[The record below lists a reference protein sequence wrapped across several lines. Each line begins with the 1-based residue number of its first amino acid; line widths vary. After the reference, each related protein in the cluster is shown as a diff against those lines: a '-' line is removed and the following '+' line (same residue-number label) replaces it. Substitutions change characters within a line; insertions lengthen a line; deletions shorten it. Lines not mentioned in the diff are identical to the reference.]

1 MSEHFQYGD
10 DIIIKGTITRSGG
23 SSSDDIYSSKES
35 KKSFD
40 VRDHIN
46 PETAEVASQAGQSV
60 VQSIA
65 SQASSMGLS
74 GCIAMGSGVYFQADA
89 VADNWIEAVEVAQ
102 PMVNELIET
111 GTINETLPED
121 SKYIGVEI
129 PTTTSFLGMKVGE
142 ERKKQ
147 QAYDALTPEEK
158 QLQENM
164 KKMVDPTN
172 PKNFDTDGSP
182 I

>member
-10 DIIIKGTITRSGG
+10 DIIIKGTITRSGS
-23 SSSDDIYSSKES
+23 SSSDDIYSSEKP
-35 KKSFD
+35 KKGFD

-89 VADNWIEAVEVAQ
+89 VTDNWTEALQVAR
-102 PMVNELIET
+102 PMVNEFVET
-111 GTINETLPED
+111 GTIKETLPED
-121 SKYIGVEI
+121 SKYVGVEI
-129 PTTTSFLGMKVGE
+129 PKATSFLGVKVGE

-147 QAYDALTPEEK
+147 QAYNALTPEQK
-158 QLQENM
+158 QAQDVF
-164 KKMVDPTN
+164 KKSVNPT
-172 PKNFDTDGSP
+172 SP
-182 I
+182 RNLNQDASSI

>member
-1 MSEHFQYGD
+1 MSEHFQFGD
-10 DIIIKGTITRSGG
+10 EVIIKGTITRSGG
-23 SSSDDIYSSKES
+23 SSSDDIYSSEES
-35 KKSFD
+35 KKGFD

-60 VQSIA
+60 VQAIA

-74 GCIAMGSGVYFQADA
+74 GCVAIGSGVYFQADA
-89 VADNWIEAVEVAQ
+89 VADNWVEAVEVAQ

-147 QAYDALTPEEK
+147 QAYDALTPEQK

-164 KKMVDPTN
+164 KRAVDPTN
-172 PKNFDTDGSP
+172 PKFLEKDASA